1 MMTKPKRKSIPVFWP
16 AAIALVLAA
25 SGGVSGPGFQEEVRQ
40 RMGQFKLHYFKERT
54 YVVTDRF
61 VYRPG
66 EDVWFQGYVISGS
79 GMPVDSGSHDYYIRL
94 INGKGEE
101 VISRRYPVK
110 EKMVSGRFLIPR
122 TAIPGKY
129 YLVAYTGWMR
139 NQEASD
145 AFRKE
150 ILVGK
155 YFDKRFRADALF
167 DKMYYYPG
175 DTLNMGLHFTDPA
188 GKPLT
193 VTEFGYRIGSFSRT
207 VVRGTGKTDGNGNS
221 RLQLPLP
228 SIEGVPVLTLELK
241 TRRINSEYAI
251 LIPASA
257 AMPEIT
263 FHPEGGTLVAGL
275 PAVIA
280 VRCKTPEGVPAGF
293 EGEIVRRDGTRI
305 GSARTSVNGYGKF
318 SYTPEAD
325 SCFLNITRPAGM
337 PRRIALPLA
346 STHGTVVHFE
356 GLRNDSALFLLR
368 SLPYGGDSSGYAT
381 AVLNDRLLYAATLA
395 FRPNQRLTLPLH
407 GAGGFLQVT
416 LFNEK
421 HDVVA
426 ERVVF
431 IPEPRMLKVETD
443 RHVYHTRQRVVLS
456 AEYLGLEG
464 GAELSAQVSLRQLSI
479 SSLNA
484 SIVQHTSAFP
494 MDTLS
499 RYSSSPADPG
509 DLEVLTSAFRIIYW
523 PEVLGKAKLP
533 PPYRRMDGL
542 TGVVTDKKEN
552 PAQHAKVRVTHIPN
566 FRFYETQSDENGTFS
581 VNFGSDIIDFNYLNI
596 DAYDAMGKVNL
607 TADVNREYISR
618 IVDGIKAS
626 SHGQLQQK
634 IINTALYGDPD
645 VVYSLRYGPRK
656 YRKSDNE
663 IRKRYDPALYTDY
676 SSVIDII
683 RDIRPCEVVNK
694 TIVFRDTMAYSLPA
708 GVQEGVII
716 VINGALKGT
725 NCEVLNSLLPSDV
738 TNINI
743 SNNLVDVHRYTPLN
757 FQGVIELTTIQGMY
771 RYRQPT
777 VQLGLDIL
785 NTLREF
791 RSPDYAIENY
801 TGTDSRKTLYWNP
814 RISVS
819 RDHPALIMFYTSDIR
834 GEFYGRVEG
843 IDRSG
848 KPVVSEFTILVE

>member
-1 MMTKPKRKSIPVFWP
+1 MMTKPKRRSNPAFWP

-25 SGGVSGPGFQEEVRQ
+25 SGGVTGPGFVEEVRQ
-40 RMGQFKLHYFKERT
+40 RLGQFNQQFPREQT

-79 GMPVDSGSHDYYIRL
+79 GMPVDSGSNDFYIRL

-129 YLVAYTGWMR
+129 YLVAYSGWMR
-139 NQEASD
+139 NQPSSE

-155 YFDKRFRADALF
+155 YFDKRFRAAALF
-167 DKMYYYPG
+167 DRMYYYPG
-175 DTLNMGLHFTDPA
+175 DTLNLGLHFTDPA

-193 VTEFGYRIGSFSRT
+193 FTEFGYRIGSFSK
-207 VVRGTGKTDGNGNS
+207 VVERGTGKTDGNGNS
-221 RLQLPLP
+221 RLNLPLP
-228 SIEGVPVLTLELK
+228 SVDGVPVLTLELK
-241 TRRINSEYAI
+241 SRRINSEYAI
-251 LIPASA
+251 LIPASEEA
-257 AMPEIT
+257 PEIT
-263 FHPEGGTLVAGL
+263 FYPEGGTLVAGL
-275 PAVIA
+275 PGVIA
-280 VRCKTPEGVPAGF
+280 VRCKSKYGIPAGF
-293 EGEIVRRDGTRI
+293 EGDIVSRDGTHLAK
-305 GSARTSVNGYGKF
+305 ARSSVNGYGLF
-318 SYTPEAD
+318 SFTPGTD
-325 SCFLNITRPAGM
+325 TCFLQITKPAGVQS
-337 PRRIALPLA
+337 RIPLPPA
-346 STHGTVVHFE
+346 TIRGTVLHFE
-356 GLRNDSALFLLR
+356 GLRNDSAVFVLR
-368 SLPYGGDSSGYAT
+368 SDTRDGDTTGYLA
-381 AVLNDRLLYAATLA
+381 AVLNDRLVTAGTITYL
-395 FRPNQRLTLPLH
+395 PEQRLAVPLQ
-407 GAGGFLQVT
+407 GTGGFLQLT
-416 LFNEK
+416 LFEK
-421 HDVVA
+421 NRDVRA

-431 IPEPRMLKVETD
+431 IPENKVLKVETD
-443 RHVYHTRQRVVLS
+443 RHVYHTRQRVVLT
-456 AEYLGLEG
+456 AEYLGTGG
-464 GAELSAQVSLRQLSI
+464 GAELSALVSLQQLSLT
-479 SSLNA
+479 SLNA
-484 SIVQHTSAFP
+484 TIVQHAAAFP
-494 MDTLS
+494 LDTLS
-499 RYSSSPADPG
+499 RYSSSPSDPG
-509 DLEVLTSAFRIIYW
+509 DLEVLTSNFRVVRW
-523 PEVLGKAKLP
+523 DEVFGKTKLP
-533 PPYRRMDGL
+533 PPYRKMDGI

-552 PAQHAKVRVTHIPN
+552 PAQHAKVRITHIPN
-566 FRFYETQSDENGTFS
+566 FRFYETQTDENGAFN

-607 TADVNREYISR
+607 TANVNRQYISG
-618 IVDGIKAS
+618 IVDGIRAS
-626 SHGQLQQK
+626 SSGQLQQK
-634 IINTALYGDPD
+634 INNTALYGDPD

-656 YRKSDNE
+656 YRKSDTE
-663 IRKRYDPALYTDY
+663 IRKRYDPARYTDY

-683 RDIRPCEVVNK
+683 KDIRPCEVVNK
-694 TIVFRDTMAYSLPA
+694 TIVFRDTMDYALPA
-708 GVQEGVII
+708 GVQEGAVI

-791 RSPDYAIENY
+791 RSPDYSIENY

-814 RISVS
+814 RLTVS
-819 RDHPALIMFYTSDIR
+819 KDHPALIMFYTSDIR
-834 GEFYGRVEG
+834 GAYYGRIEG

-848 KPVVSEFTILVE
+848 KPVVCEFTILVE